1 MTITVRAPKRS
12 TSQPSSGPERPCT
25 MTSTENAP
33 ATTERFQPN
42 SRPKAT
48 RKTEYEYQKP

>member
-1 MTITVRAPKRS
+1 
-12 TSQPSSGPERPCT
+12 